1 MPQGQRA
8 GAPTLHTSTPEAVQ
22 TQKVVDSRS
31 ALASGPPGVHTATLT
46 RSQPQGSPEAGR
58 WAFGIPTSSCHGQ
71 SGVFLRE
78 LWSTCPCYR

>member
-46 RSQPQGSPEAGR
+46 RSQPQGSPDHTH
-58 WAFGIPTSSCHGQ
+58 FGCIEGHRYIFQVT
-71 SGVFLRE
+71 
-78 LWSTCPCYR
+78 